1 MLLGIIGAM
10 NEEVIQLKE
19 VMNLSEVKEIGGYNF
34 FKGTLFNKEVVL
46 VECGIGKVNAAIC
59 STLLIQEFKV
69 DKILFTGVAGG
80 LNPEINIGDIVVSTN
95 LIEHD
100 FDCTAF
106 GYDYGV
112 IPRMESSTFKADES
126 LVELAKKVAEEK
138 FGKNRVFVG
147 TIVSGDIFVA
157 ANEKIKWLR
166 ETFKGECTEME
177 GAAVAH
183 VCYVLKKPFVVIR
196 SISDKA
202 NHDANMNFDEFVKL
216 AAQNS
221 KLIIEGILKN
231 I

>member
-10 NEEVIQLKE
+10 NEEVVQLKE
-19 VMNLSEVKEIGGYNF
+19 VMNLVETKELGGYQF
-34 FKGTLFNKEVVL
+34 FKGTLFNREIIL

-69 DKILFTGVAGG
+69 DKVLFTGVAGG
-80 LNPEINIGDIVVSTN
+80 LNPEINIGDIVISTD
-95 LIEHD
+95 LVEHD

-106 GYDYGV
+106 GYDHGV
-112 IPRMESSTFKADES
+112 IPRMENSKFKADDE
-126 LVELAKKVAEEK
+126 LVVLAKKVAEEN
-138 FGKNRVFVG
+138 FGKERVFVG
-147 TIVSGDIFVA
+147 TIVSGDVFVA
-157 ANEKIKWLR
+157 SNEKINWLR
-166 ETFKGECTEME
+166 ETFTGECTEME

-183 VCYVLKKPFVVIR
+183 VCSVMKKPFVIIR

-221 KLIIEGILKN
+221 KIIIEGILKA

>member
-19 VMNLSEVKEIGGYNF
+19 AMVLNETKELGGYKFYRGTLLGKEI
-34 FKGTLFNKEVVL
+34 VL

-69 DKILFTGVAGG
+69 DKVLFTGVAGG
-80 LNPEINIGDIVVSTN
+80 LNPDINIGDIVVSTD

-100 FDCTAF
+100 FNCTAF

-112 IPRMESSTFKADES
+112 IPRMENSKFKADKE
-126 LVELAKKVAEEK
+126 LIKLAKKVAEK
-138 FGKNRVFVG
+138 NFGKERVFTG
-147 TIVSGDIFVA
+147 TIVSGDEFVA
-157 ANEKIKWLR
+157 SNDKIKWLR
-166 ETFKGECTEME
+166 DTFVGECTEME
-177 GAAVAH
+177 GASVAH
-183 VCYVLKKPFVVIR
+183 VCYVLNKPFVIIR

-221 KLIIEGILKN
+221 KIIIEGILEL

>member
-10 NEEVIQLKE
+10 HEEVIQLKE
-19 VMNLSEVKEIGGYNF
+19 VMNLEETREIGGYQF
-34 FKGTLFNKEVVL
+34 FKGTLLNKEIVL

-59 STLLIQEFKV
+59 STLLIQEFNV

-80 LNPEINIGDIVVSTN
+80 LNPEINIGDIVVSTD

-106 GYDYGV
+106 GYEHGV
-112 IPRMESSTFKADES
+112 IPRMENSKFKSDEE
-126 LVELAKKVAEEK
+126 LTALAKKVAEEN
-138 FGKNRVFVG
+138 FGKERVFVG
-147 TIVSGDIFVA
+147 TIVSGDTFVA
-157 ANEKIKWLR
+157 SNEKINWLR
-166 ETFKGECTEME
+166 ETFTGECTEME
-177 GAAVAH
+177 GASVAH
-183 VCYVLKKPFVVIR
+183 VCQVLNKPFVIIR

-221 KLIIEGILKN
+221 KIIIEGMLQAL
-231 I
+231 

>member
-10 NEEVIQLKE
+10 TEEVTQLKE
-19 VMNLSEVKEIGGYNF
+19 AMDLEIIEEIGGYKF
-34 FKGTLFNKEVVL
+34 FKGQLLNKNIVL

-59 STLLIQEFKV
+59 STLLIQEFEV
-69 DKILFTGVAGG
+69 DKIIFTGVAGG
-80 LNPEINIGDIVVSTN
+80 LNPDINIGDIVISTD

-106 GYDYGV
+106 GYECGV
-112 IPRMESSTFKADES
+112 IPRMENSKFKADENLINIS
-126 LVELAKKVAEEK
+126 KEVAQTN
-138 FGKNRVFVG
+138 FGIDRVFVG
-147 TIVSGDIFVA
+147 TVVSGDVFVA
-157 ANEKIKWLR
+157 SNDKIKWLR
-166 ETFKGECTEME
+166 DTFNGECTEME

-183 VCYVLKKPFVVIR
+183 VCNVLNIPFVVIR

-202 NHDANMNFDEFVKL
+202 NHDANVNFDEFVKL

-221 KLIIEGILKN
+221 KTIVEGILKA

>member
-19 VMNLSEVKEIGGYNF
+19 VMNLLETKEIGGYNF
-34 FKGTLFNKEVVL
+34 FKGTLLNKEVVL

-69 DKILFTGVAGG
+69 DKVLFTGVAGG
-80 LNPEINIGDIVVSTN
+80 LNPEINIGDIVISTD
-95 LIEHD
+95 LVEHD

-112 IPRMESSTFKADES
+112 IPRMENSTFKADET
-126 LVELAKKVAEEK
+126 LVNLAKRVAANN
-138 FGKNRVFVG
+138 FGSERVFVG
-147 TIVSGDIFVA
+147 TIVSGDTFVA
-157 ANEKIKWLR
+157 SNDKIKWLR
-166 ETFKGECTEME
+166 DTFKGECTEME

-183 VCYVLKKPFVVIR
+183 VCYVLGKPFVIIR

-221 KLIIEGILKN
+221 KLIIEGMLKE